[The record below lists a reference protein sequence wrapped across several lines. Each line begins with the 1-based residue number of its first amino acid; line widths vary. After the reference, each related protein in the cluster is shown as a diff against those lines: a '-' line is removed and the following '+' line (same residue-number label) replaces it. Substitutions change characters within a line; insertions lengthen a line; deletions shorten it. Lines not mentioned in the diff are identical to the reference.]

1 MEENRTRPVI
11 SQMVINEF
19 SKVVDSQDEKGIEK
33 YNRTIDDAKDEDY
46 DWNIMALEESVDLN
60 KYAVRRILQLMKEV
74 NKLKDEVEFLRNL
87 KGLE

>member
-1 MEENRTRPVI
+1 
-11 SQMVINEF
+11 MVINEF

-46 DWNIMALEESVDLN
+46 DWNIMALEEAVDLN
-60 KYAVRRILQLMKEV
+60 KYAIRRILQLMKEV